1 MKKTFRKICLTAF
14 AILTSTNAFAW
25 SWESGGQGTLNGSTW
40 YALHNTSES
49 SFSTFSSKE
58 YTLNAP
64 PATVSYEAKRG
75 DILWVSGG
83 DLRLGVYTTSYQQV
97 YSATPPKN
105 NYQSYGPINVNIEG
119 TKIKLYT
126 EVGATGYKYFKNIF
140 ATQATYLSVTENSE
154 ITIPTTI
161 VGETATA
168 TFKVKY
174 SNGTYNK
181 DLTITSS
188 DTQITTNV
196 TKIDDGKFGIQTITV
211 TYKPTKAGNM
221 TATISLNNGNA
232 ASVKINASAR
242 PATPAAT
249 AATNIA
255 AKSFT
260 ANWNAS
266 AGAEKYR
273 LTVYNGS
280 TSVFT
285 TETTAT
291 TFDVT
296 GLDCSTAYTYSVVA
310 IGGGYESATASNSI
324 SVTTQTP
331 LISSDKTAVDFSV
344 VFGNSAEASVNL
356 TSQYLVD
363 AINIALQ
370 GGEPYSVSPVTINES
385 GALTINFAPNTIG
398 RFADIIIATSE
409 CAAELNIAISG
420 VAIPVAPIATEA
432 TNIRCETFTANWEAV
447 ENASYTLYLNGEEK
461 YSGTENSYEFTGLEP
476 NTAYNYYVTVT
487 INDVTSEISNTIYL
501 STLPVPVI
509 NINGDETVKSAIN
522 AQANITLTVSSENT
536 VEDIAAIITDESG
549 FFSIDKNTI
558 TESGNIIL
566 TFAPT
571 AVGEYTATITISSD
585 LAEEKTISVTGT
597 AIPATPV
604 ATAAT
609 NIACKTFT
617 ANWET
622 VENATYTLYL
632 NGEEKY
638 NGTESSYDFTELQ
651 ANTEYSYYVIATI
664 DGFVSE
670 QSNTITLNT
679 LPTPTINIE
688 GETEINCTYNLSK
701 EIVLTVSSENAVE
714 EIAIALTDENGFFSI
729 DKNAITES
737 GNITLTFAP
746 TTVGVY
752 KATVTIS
759 SKYAEDQK
767 IEITGTATPV
777 APVATEA
784 TNIRCET
791 FTANWESVADAT
803 AYTLYVNG
811 EEKYTG
817 TETYFDLSGLT
828 ANTQYAYYVTANVGE
843 YVTEPSN
850 TIEVNTLKTPVI
862 NIEGGTEI
870 VTILN
875 ETATLTFNVS
885 SENAIEDIAIA
896 LTDESGY
903 FSIDKNAITE
913 SGDITLTFAP
923 ATVGK
928 FTATLKLTTDMAEEK
943 TVSIDATANPQT
955 PVATEA
961 TNVRCETFTANWEAM
976 EGATFTLY
984 VNNKEKYIG
993 TENSFEL
1000 TGLTANTEYTYYVT
1014 ATINELTSEV
1024 SNTINVNT
1032 LKTPVISIEGE
1043 TEIVTIVNET
1053 ATLTFNVSSEN
1064 AIENIAIALDSES
1077 GYFSIDKN
1085 AITESG
1091 DITLTFA
1098 PATVGKYTATLKLTT
1113 DMAEEKTVSINATAN
1128 PQTPVATEATN
1139 ISGVSFTA
1147 NWEAI
1152 ENASSYILTILS
1164 NNYENVITVDGN
1176 ETSHNVTNLISST
1189 VYTYTVKVVVNEL
1202 TSDYSNTI
1210 TVTTTGGAAIS
1221 YKEFNTSFIATRGSN
1236 DRKTVEVTAAEL
1248 TENIQATVS
1257 GSDFF
1262 SIENNTLTA
1271 EGGTFDIVFAPTAVG
1286 TYSSEI
1292 TLKSGETTITINI
1305 SGTANTEAPVATEAT
1320 DLQPTSF
1327 VANWEAVAGASYT
1340 LYVNDEVKYEGN
1352 ETSALVEGLIPNVQY
1367 NYYVTATINSFVS
1380 EKSNTISVN
1389 SLETPVI
1396 SISGENNLNA
1406 VNNEQESVTLNIV
1419 GENIVSKIDVTLAD
1433 ESGFFSIDKTEL
1445 QESGELT
1452 LTFAPN
1458 IIGKY
1463 EGSIIISSEFAES
1476 KTFKFTGICKPAAP
1490 TATEASDIRG
1500 TTFVANWN
1508 GIETDNAT
1516 YYVEVKKDDVIA
1528 YGEYTK
1534 DTNIKVNGLEA
1545 ETAYTYTVNAIIND
1559 IWSAPSNEISV
1570 STSKPVIAYTD
1581 FEKSFNLQI
1590 NDWENKTVNLTP
1602 SALDHHI
1609 DVTIEGSE
1617 YFGLNDV
1624 ITSKDGGSF
1633 NITFLPRA
1641 TGVFNA
1647 QVTLVSEGAEDVVI
1661 NITGTATPR
1670 KTSAFGVNDVTN
1682 SSCIAYWSASEGATN
1697 YILKVNGNEVYRGN
1711 ETSFEVTN
1719 LAVNTNYTLELIAI
1733 DDNNLES
1740 EPATAT
1746 VTTVN
1751 APAIADITAIPAFNT
1766 IVNKTQNQTVT
1777 VAGENLL
1784 GAIYVTIEGDEAFII
1799 SNGQINANEELVI
1812 GLTSDTPGNYEATL
1826 TFNSRNAETKTLN
1839 VSGTVRP
1846 KTASSKAATEVSSNS
1861 FRTNWV
1867 KSSANA
1873 TYTVIVKNG
1882 NNIVATKEVEA
1893 GNTSVVIDGL
1903 NAATAYTYT
1912 VIATENGIDADASE
1926 VISVTTDEE
1935 AATSITF
1942 NASVSAEKTTATVK
1956 WIVISDTDVTPTS
1969 VKVTCNGNTQTLSG
1983 NATSCTITGLNKSSG
1998 YSATVTALIDGKEY
2012 TKTVSFATKG
2022 DYYGS
2027 QLPNPDFELWES
2039 STSENAEPIGWNG
2052 FKTATGSYA
2061 NMGASQMNKSTSVKR
2076 PGTKGSA
2083 SVVINTRK
2091 AFLKIMANGN
2101 LTTGRINMGSMT
2113 ADDFSG
2119 NYNYTDRSNNGF
2131 NAPFTMTPDSLTF
2144 WVKFESGTSGDGD
2157 GTVNA
2162 VLHGN
2167 IDMRD
2172 PIISSNSGT
2181 YSPYVVATAS
2191 GKISES
2197 NSNWIRKT
2205 VPFSKGTSTDPRYM
2219 LITFNTNENAG
2230 KGDTNDKLYV
2240 DDILMIYKPTLTV
2253 NNLNNTQYQAGDAIT
2268 LNFSITGT
2276 MSPYNLNAAAN
2287 VAYLELSDANG
2298 SFSSPIVLDQITT
2311 DFGGTFMG
2319 KLPFNIADGN
2329 YKIRVRTTN
2338 YPMTSGTQNIT
2349 VSTPVVELG
2358 DIEAT
2363 EASDITS
2370 SSFVANWNAA
2380 ENAEGYY
2387 LTVKDGEG
2395 EIVGDYDKKDMGNKL
2410 YEEVVIDTKGT
2421 ASMYSY
2427 IVTAYRGSEEKKS
2440 EWINVTLSSTT
2451 GIDDADAEQ
2460 FVLIVYPNPA
2470 IDVIHITNAEKVAE
2484 ALVYDINGALRI
2496 AQNNGNDINVST
2508 MAQGTYILKVK
2519 TTNGKM
2525 YHTIFIK
2532 EK

>member
-1 MKKTFRKICLTAF
+1 
-14 AILTSTNAFAW
+14 
-25 SWESGGQGTLNGSTW
+25 
-40 YALHNTSES
+40 
-49 SFSTFSSKE
+49 
-58 YTLNAP
+58 
-64 PATVSYEAKRG
+64 
-75 DILWVSGG
+75 
-83 DLRLGVYTTSYQQV
+83 
-97 YSATPPKN
+97 
-105 NYQSYGPINVNIEG
+105 
-119 TKIKLYT
+119 
-126 EVGATGYKYFKNIF
+126 
-140 ATQATYLSVTENSE
+140 
-154 ITIPTTI
+154 
-161 VGETATA
+161 
-168 TFKVKY
+168 
-174 SNGTYNK
+174 
-181 DLTITSS
+181 
-188 DTQITTNV
+188 
-196 TKIDDGKFGIQTITV
+196 
-211 TYKPTKAGNM
+211 
-221 TATISLNNGNA
+221 
-232 ASVKINASAR
+232 
-242 PATPAAT
+242 
-249 AATNIA
+249 
-255 AKSFT
+255 
-260 ANWNAS
+260 
-266 AGAEKYR
+266 
-273 LTVYNGS
+273 
-280 TSVFT
+280 
-285 TETTAT
+285 
-291 TFDVT
+291 
-296 GLDCSTAYTYSVVA
+296 
-310 IGGGYESATASNSI
+310 
-324 SVTTQTP
+324 
-331 LISSDKTAVDFSV
+331 
-344 VFGNSAEASVNL
+344 
-356 TSQYLVD
+356 
-363 AINIALQ
+363 
-370 GGEPYSVSPVTINES
+370 
-385 GALTINFAPNTIG
+385 
-398 RFADIIIATSE
+398 
-409 CAAELNIAISG
+409 
-420 VAIPVAPIATEA
+420 
-432 TNIRCETFTANWEAV
+432 
-447 ENASYTLYLNGEEK
+447 
-461 YSGTENSYEFTGLEP
+461 
-476 NTAYNYYVTVT
+476 
-487 INDVTSEISNTIYL
+487 
-501 STLPVPVI
+501 
-509 NINGDETVKSAIN
+509 
-522 AQANITLTVSSENT
+522 
-536 VEDIAAIITDESG
+536 
-549 FFSIDKNTI
+549 
-558 TESGNIIL
+558 
-566 TFAPT
+566 
-571 AVGEYTATITISSD
+571 
-585 LAEEKTISVTGT
+585 
-597 AIPATPV
+597 
-604 ATAAT
+604 
-609 NIACKTFT
+609 
-617 ANWET
+617 
-622 VENATYTLYL
+622 
-632 NGEEKY
+632 
-638 NGTESSYDFTELQ
+638 
-651 ANTEYSYYVIATI
+651 
-664 DGFVSE
+664 
-670 QSNTITLNT
+670 
-679 LPTPTINIE
+679 
-688 GETEINCTYNLSK
+688 
-701 EIVLTVSSENAVE
+701 
-714 EIAIALTDENGFFSI
+714 
-729 DKNAITES
+729 
-737 GNITLTFAP
+737 
-746 TTVGVY
+746 
-752 KATVTIS
+752 
-759 SKYAEDQK
+759 
-767 IEITGTATPV
+767 
-777 APVATEA
+777 
-784 TNIRCET
+784 
-791 FTANWESVADAT
+791 
-803 AYTLYVNG
+803 
-811 EEKYTG
+811 
-817 TETYFDLSGLT
+817 
-828 ANTQYAYYVTANVGE
+828 
-843 YVTEPSN
+843 
-850 TIEVNTLKTPVI
+850 
-862 NIEGGTEI
+862 
-870 VTILN
+870 

-885 SENAIEDIAIA
+885 SENAIEDIVVA
-896 LTDESGY
+896 LDSENEF
-903 FSIDKNAITE
+903 FSIDKDAITE
-913 SGDITLTFAP
+913 SGDVTLTFAP
-923 ATVGK
+923 TAVGQ
-928 FTATLKLTTDMAEEK
+928 F
-943 TVSIDATANPQT
+943 
-955 PVATEA
+955 
-961 TNVRCETFTANWEAM
+961 
-976 EGATFTLY
+976 
-984 VNNKEKYIG
+984 
-993 TENSFEL
+993 
-1000 TGLTANTEYTYYVT
+1000 
-1014 ATINELTSEV
+1014 
-1024 SNTINVNT
+1024 
-1032 LKTPVISIEGE
+1032 
-1043 TEIVTIVNET
+1043 
-1053 ATLTFNVSSEN
+1053 
-1064 AIENIAIALDSES
+1064 
-1077 GYFSIDKN
+1077 
-1085 AITESG
+1085 
-1091 DITLTFA
+1091 
-1098 PATVGKYTATLKLTT
+1098 TATLKLTT

-1147 NWEAI
+1147 NWEAT

-1236 DRKTVEVTAAEL
+1236 DSKTVEVTAAEL

-1327 VANWEAVAGASYT
+1327 VANWEAVAGATYT

-1367 NYYVTATINSFVS
+1367 NYYVTATVNSFVS

-1719 LAVNTNYTLELIAI
+1719 LAANTNYTLELIAI

-1799 SNGQINANEELVI
+1799 SNGQINANEELII

-1861 FRTNWV
+1861 FRANWV

-1912 VIATENGIDADASE
+1912 IIATENGIDADTSE

-1935 AATSITF
+1935 AVASITF

-2022 DYYGS
+2022 DYYGQ
-2027 QLPNPDFELWES
+2027 QLPNPEFELWET
-2039 STSENAEPIGWNG
+2039 STEETAEPIGWNS
-2052 FKTATGSYA
+2052 FMTAKTNFLTQFGKHKA
-2061 NMGASQMNKSTSVKR
+2061 MNKSSNVKR
-2076 PGTKGSA
+2076 PGTNGST
-2083 SVVINTRK
+2083 SVYIWTADISNVH
-2091 AFLKIMANGN
+2091 ANGN
-2101 LTTGRINMGSMT
+2101 MTTGKVNMGAASAT
-2113 ADDFSG
+2113 SAK
-2119 NYNYTDRSNNGF
+2119 NYNFTDRSSS
-2131 NAPFTMTPDSLTF
+2131 AHSASFTSVPDSLTV
-2144 WVKFESGTSGDGD
+2144 WVKFESGNTSNGPAGVSALIHGDTD
-2157 GTVNA
+2157 FQDPVTDNSQLVA
-2162 VLHGN
+2162 SAISN
-2167 IDMRD
+2167 ISQYSTAWVRLSV
-2172 PIISSNSGT
+2172 PFTKVNSGV
-2181 YSPYVVATAS
+2181 SPKYILCSFKTN
-2191 GKISES
+2191 
-2197 NSNWIRKT
+2197 NSAG
-2205 VPFSKGTSTDPRYM
+2205 VGTDG
-2219 LITFNTNENAG
+2219 E
-2230 KGDTNDKLYV
+2230 KLYV
-2240 DDILMIYKPTLTV
+2240 DDALMIYKPTLTV

-2319 KLPFNIADGN
+2319 KLPFNIANGN

-2387 LTVKDGEG
+2387 LTVEDGEG

-2460 FVLIVYPNPA
+2460 FDLIVYPNPA